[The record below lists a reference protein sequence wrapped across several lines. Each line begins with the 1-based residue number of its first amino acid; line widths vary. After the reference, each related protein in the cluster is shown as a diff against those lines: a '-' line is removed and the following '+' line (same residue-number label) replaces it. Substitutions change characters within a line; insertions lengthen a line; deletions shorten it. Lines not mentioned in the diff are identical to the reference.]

1 MSGSVTASYVYDGDG
16 NRVKET
22 IGGVTR
28 VFVGNTYEV
37 DNGTVKKYYYAG
49 ATRVAE
55 SSGGVLYYL
64 LTDHLGSTAL
74 TLDSSGV
81 RVTELR
87 YYPYGG
93 VRYNPGGQVTTSRFT
108 GQRWDSGTAVYF
120 YQSRWY
126 DPLIGRFLAA
136 DTIVP
141 QPQDPQSLNRYSYV
155 GNQPLRFTDPTGH
168 CIDGIST
175 IACVAVAGFIAGGV
189 VDLGKQLIVDRKDIR
204 DVNWAEVGGAAVGGL
219 VAGATLG
226 LAPAGASLLG
236 VAALGGVGSA
246 AGGQVQALTQAGI
259 EQLMGKNPQ
268 KSVMEQA
275 RQLGLFDTGAIA
287 ADMTAGVVM
296 GGLGGKFAGWLRAKL
311 PLPGSAS
318 AITLRSDMPMARWQL
333 RLDQPGIWTVKME
346 GRVLNIDADVFEK
359 IVRSIAIGGYDAAEQ
374 ILQEAIQQGL
384 VDVVEETAQP

>member
-1 MSGSVTASYVYDGDG
+1 VLDNVA
-16 NRVKET
+16 
-22 IGGVTR
+22 GG
-28 VFVGNTYEV
+28 
-37 DNGTVKKYYYAG
+37 
-49 ATRVAE
+49 
-55 SSGGVLYYL
+55 LYFYN
-64 LTDHLGSTAL
+64 A
-74 TLDSSGV
+74 
-81 RVTELR
+81 R
-87 YYPYGG
+87 YYDP
-93 VRYNPGGQVTTSRFT
+93 TLARFI
-108 GQRWDSGTAVYF
+108 S
-120 YQSRWY
+120 
-126 DPLIGRFLAA
+126 A
-136 DTIVP
+136 DTLIP
-141 QPQDPQSLNRYSYV
+141 QPQNPQNLNRYSYV
-155 GNQPLRFTDPTGH
+155 GNRPLRFTDPTGH

-236 VAALGGVGSA
+236 VAAFGGVGSA

>member
-1 MSGSVTASYVYDGDG
+1 MKSVLNGETVT
-16 NRVKET
+16 T
-22 IGGVTR
+22 IGNLYEKKV
-28 VFVGNTYEV
+28 VGSAT
-37 DNGTVKKYYYAG
+37 THTKYYYFNG
-49 ATRVAE
+49 QRVAVRVA
-55 SSGGVLYYL
+55 GVLYWL
-64 LTDHLGSTAL
+64 LRDHLGSTTVTANGA
-74 TLDSSGV
+74 SGV
-81 RVTELR
+81 REAELWYKPWGENR
-87 YYPYGG
+87 GATDEATPTK
-93 VRYNPGGQVTTSRFT
+93 RRFT
-108 GQRWDSGTAVYF
+108 GQVLDNVAGGLYF
-120 YQSRWY
+120 YNARYY
-126 DPLIGRFLAA
+126 DPTLARFISA
-136 DTIVP
+136 DTLIP
-141 QPQDPQSLNRYSYV
+141 QPQNPQNLNRYSYV
-155 GNQPLRFTDPTGH
+155 GNRPLRFTDPTGH

-236 VAALGGVGSA
+236 VAAFGGVGSA